1 MHFSLGLDSSFALR
15 MFECS
20 RWTGITS
27 LIRLFF
33 LLCFS
38 HIERVFLS
46 LCAGVLVMAIEAALT
61 EIAMIA
67 MVRISFLG
75 STIPIQ
81 ACRLS
86 LCRRRLVKQAFLEFL
101 QLGRISRHFLQL
113 FFFFFL
119 CLNGLLKHMLQN
131 ATVFNLDRKLQD
143 HQFDLKKKKEK
154 EKNHPIISIGG
165 TVALSLSFSRSL
177 EATLFSCLWL
187 V

>member
-1 MHFSLGLDSSFALR
+1 
-15 MFECS
+15 
-20 RWTGITS
+20 
-27 LIRLFF
+27 
-33 LLCFS
+33 
-38 HIERVFLS
+38 
-46 LCAGVLVMAIEAALT
+46 MAIEAALT

-154 EKNHPIISIGG
+154 NHPIISIGG